1 VRNGITREEPES
13 NVTDASSSKRKRFD
27 GSTLLNMDGSS
38 SETVPDLR
46 TNTSNETPSKK
57 GMELV
62 REKGNENLFV
72 YLLENCYGMP
82 LQKHVWRRGLRT
94 KQLHEVITVY
104 DEALVLLLLENNL
117 LMWQDMFSKH
127 TLKLKDCTVKPVYTR
142 ARGKGVGWSMVGI
155 ARFNMLVK
163 TIGLQRKEKKME
175 TEELNFIAQYRN
187 KKIRNKGHD
196 VGIGLRTERLLL
208 EEEEPMFVV
217 PARKGKE

>member
-1 VRNGITREEPES
+1 M
-13 NVTDASSSKRKRFD
+13 TDASGSKRKRFD
-27 GSTLLNMDGSS
+27 GTALLSRDETS
-38 SETVPDLR
+38 SETAPVLR
-46 TNTSNETPSKK
+46 TNTSNGTLSKK

-62 REKGNENLFV
+62 REKGNENLFA

-82 LQKHVWRRGLRT
+82 LQRHIWMRGLRT
-94 KQLHEVITVY
+94 KQLNEVITAY

-117 LMWQDMFSKH
+117 LMWQDMFSKK
-127 TLKLKDCTVKPVYTR
+127 TLKPKDCTVKPVYTR

-163 TIGLQRKEKKME
+163 TIVLQRKEKKME

-196 VGIGLRTERLLL
+196 VGIGLRTEKLLL
-208 EEEEPMFVV
+208 EEEEPLFVV
-217 PARKGKE
+217 PARKRKE